1 MKLRVLDLMKNLT
14 ITLARQI
21 LPSRVRQWLL
31 WRQQRSLRLWPPV
44 GWVRFGNLRRV
55 TPVSRVFGFDRGLC
69 IDRYYIESFLA
80 RHAEDIH
87 GCVLEVA
94 DNSYTTRF
102 GANRVSQSD
111 VLYLTEGNPKATI
124 VADLSRGNSIPSESF
139 DCVIFTQ
146 TLQFIYNFQAAI
158 LSLHGIL
165 KPGGVLLATFP
176 GISQISRYDME
187 RWGDYWRFTTLSA
200 RRLFG
205 EVFPISN
212 VSVQAHGNVLAAN
225 AFLHGLVAQ
234 DLHVEEL
241 DHCDPDYEVLI
252 TVRAVKS

>member
-1 MKLRVLDLMKNLT
+1 MTLT
-14 ITLARQI
+14 ISAKRIVKSI
-21 LPSRVRQWLL
+21 LPLQVREWLR
-31 WRQQRSLRLWPPV
+31 RQATPWPPL
-44 GWVRFGNLRRV
+44 GWVRFGSLRRM
-55 TPVSRVFGFDRGLC
+55 TPVSRVFGLDRGQC
-69 IDRYYIESFLA
+69 IDRYYIEKFLA
-80 RHAEDIH
+80 RHVTDIQ
-87 GCVLEVA
+87 GQVLEVA
-94 DNSYTTRF
+94 NNTYTTRF
-102 GANRVSQSD
+102 GGGRVTKSD
-111 VLYLTEGNPKATI
+111 VLHVQEGNPNATI
-124 VADLSRGNSIPSESF
+124 VADLSSSNHILSDTY
-139 DCVIFTQ
+139 DCVILTQ
-146 TLQFIYNFQAAI
+146 TLPFIFDTRAAI
-158 LSLHGIL
+158 RTLYRVLIS
-165 KPGGVLLATFP
+165 GGVLLVTFP

-212 VSVQAHGNVLAAN
+212 VSVQAHGNVLAAS